1 VIVIRFTRNA
11 PPYAAGE
18 CAGFDDAA
26 ARRFIKLG
34 AAELA
39 VAPQREADEP
49 VIEQPQPESRDQ
61 LSVPARRGRR
71 PKE

>member
-1 VIVIRFTRNA
+1 MIVIRFTRNA

-18 CAGFDDAA
+18 CAGFNDAA

-39 VAPQREADEP
+39 VAPQRTDEP

-61 LSVPARRGRR
+61 SSVPEKRGRR